1 LRGIVFIHVFTLAI
15 VTALIVACINLIP
28 LLVLFA
34 GFVDNANMKVFHMI
48 ANFAAT
54 VIALILWDVAALQS
68 LLIYWLLFVAYYAS
82 LTTFANASEIRANL
96 FLGNFQAG
104 RSETFLRERGIT
116 HVLEFFDSPQRRNQL
131 LPECSG
137 IVHRQMFFEDRAHA
151 RLADIE
157 SEAFAFLDDALV
169 GSGKVLVHCTMG
181 VSRSA
186 SVVTFYLMRRES
198 MSFRDAYDHVQ
209 TRRPC
214 VDPNASFRKQLQDMC
229 HT

>member
-1 LRGIVFIHVFTLAI
+1 
-15 VTALIVACINLIP
+15 LIP

-34 GFVDNANMKVFHMI
+34 GFVDNANMKVFHMC
-48 ANFAAT
+48 ANFAGTA
-54 VIALILWDVAALQS
+54 VSWDVAALQS

-82 LTTFANASEIRANL
+82 LTTFASASEIRANL

-131 LPECSG
+131 LPESSG
-137 IVHRQMFFEDRAHA
+137 IVHRQLFLEDRAHA

-157 SEAFAFLDDALV
+157 SEAFAFLDDAMV
-169 GSGKVLVHCTMG
+169 GGKVLVHCTRG

-186 SVVTFYLMRRES
+186 SVVTFHS
-198 MSFRDAYDHVQ
+198 VQ
-209 TRRPC
+209 YGDSR
-214 VDPNASFRKQLQDMC
+214 C
-229 HT
+229 HN